1 MMFVWLFEALDEACA
16 SDTDS
21 QENFWNLAGY
31 HITIIFIVYSPL
43 MVYSPLVNDKIS
55 DASGGEKFW
64 DLKWAET
71 FKNEVFGAEGAEN
84 FWGPEIMV

>member
-1 MMFVWLFEALDEACA
+1 
-16 SDTDS
+16 
-21 QENFWNLAGY
+21 
-31 HITIIFIVYSPL
+31 

-84 FWGPEIMV
+84 FWGPEIMVYPPLLMTTSQQGGGGFSFKIIVIYNLYEDVY

>member
-1 MMFVWLFEALDEACA
+1 
-16 SDTDS
+16 
-21 QENFWNLAGY
+21 
-31 HITIIFIVYSPL
+31 

-71 FKNEVFGAEGAEN
+71 FKNEVFGAEGAEI
-84 FWGPEIMV
+84 FWGPEIMVYSPLVNDNLSTRGE